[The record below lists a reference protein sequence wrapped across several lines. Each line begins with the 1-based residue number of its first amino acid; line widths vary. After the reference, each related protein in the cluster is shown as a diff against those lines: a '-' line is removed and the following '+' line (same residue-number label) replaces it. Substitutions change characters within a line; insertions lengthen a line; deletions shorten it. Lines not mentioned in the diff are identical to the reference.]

1 MARKRG
7 LDHDDVINAGFT
19 VIDRDGVERVS
30 LRAVADLL
38 DVQPPSL
45 YSHVAGLGG
54 LLDDLAIAA
63 TADFGETLRASAI
76 GIAGD
81 DAVRAFA
88 TAYRGW
94 ARTHPGRYDLTL
106 RTVAGSERKSAGIG
120 AVETMDAILA
130 HYGLTDHD
138 ARRAGRA
145 AGSAGARCAAP
156 SKAPPSGGRR
166 SCARRRAAGARPAAG
181 RARRAP
187 RRRAR

>member
-7 LDHDDVINAGFT
+7 LDHDHVINAGFT

-76 GIAGD
+76 GIAHRLTVPSGTRH
-81 DAVRAFA
+81 AWPRVATSGRLKSRRAHSSGQ
-88 TAYRGW
+88 RS
-94 ARTHPGRYDLTL
+94 LML
-106 RTVAGSERKSAGIG
+106 LV
-120 AVETMDAILA
+120 
-130 HYGLTDHD
+130 GLTV
-138 ARRAGRA
+138 
-145 AGSAGARCAAP
+145 GSHRGDNSYHVRFEAYDER
-156 SKAPPSGGRR
+156 
-166 SCARRRAAGARPAAG
+166 
-181 RARRAP
+181 
-187 RRRAR
+187 

>member
-138 ARRAGRA
+138 ASFDALVELFLDGL
-145 AGSAGARCAAP
+145 
-156 SKAPPSGGRR
+156 
-166 SCARRRAAGARPAAG
+166 
-181 RARRAP
+181 RARVATG
-187 RRRAR
+187 